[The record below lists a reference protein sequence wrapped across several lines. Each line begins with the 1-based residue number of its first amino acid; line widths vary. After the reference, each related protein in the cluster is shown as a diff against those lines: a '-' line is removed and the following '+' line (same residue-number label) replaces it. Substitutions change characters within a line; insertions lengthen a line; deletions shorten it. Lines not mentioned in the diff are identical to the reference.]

1 MFQIL
6 TKEILAPSVI
16 CLKVEA
22 SRVAQKAEA
31 GQFIILR
38 IDEFGERIPLTL
50 TDFNKKAGTLTI
62 VFQEAGKTTKKLAT
76 LNPGDFITD
85 VAGPLGKPSKISKVG
100 TVLCAGGGVGVAAIY
115 PIARAFYQAGN
126 NVIGVMGFRNVE
138 FILFEKEMREVCHDE
153 LYISTDDGSHGFK
166 GFVSNLIEEILKE
179 KRVDLVYAVGPT
191 PMMRAVSETTR
202 PFHIKTIVSLN
213 PIMVDGT
220 GMCGA
225 CRVSVGGE
233 TRFCCADGP
242 EFDGH
247 EVDFNLLTA
256 RQKMYLEEEK
266 QAAELY
272 EKRSKTVK
280 RCK

>member
-22 SRVAQKAEA
+22 PQVAQKAEA

-50 TDFNKKAGTLTI
+50 ADFNKKAGTLTI

-115 PIARAFYQAGN
+115 PVARAFNQAGN

-138 FILFEKEMREVCHDE
+138 FIIFEKEMRQACHE
-153 LYISTDDGSHGFK
+153 LHISTDDGSYGFE
-166 GFVSNLIEEILKE
+166 GFASNLIEEILKE

-272 EKRSKTVK
+272 EKQSKTVK